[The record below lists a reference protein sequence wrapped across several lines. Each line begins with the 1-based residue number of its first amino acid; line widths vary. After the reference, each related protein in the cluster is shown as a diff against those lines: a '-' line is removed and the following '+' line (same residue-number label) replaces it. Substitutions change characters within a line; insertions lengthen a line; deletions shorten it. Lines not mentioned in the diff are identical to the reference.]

1 LQRKNLTLVLA
12 VILAAFLVIQA
23 MWTAWWTML
32 PAWPGYG
39 VKKYI
44 RVNAPIVAITHVRVI
59 DGTGTPPSENTN
71 VILSNGKIQAIGGAA
86 TTPLPEGAE
95 VLDGA
100 GHTLIPGIV
109 GMHDHLFY
117 GGVRTG
123 LGYGEKEMASSF
135 PRLYLAGGVT
145 TIRTTGGINPFTDL
159 RLKRQI
165 DGGWLAGPKLHV
177 TGPYMQFSSPEETRK
192 IVEFWADKG
201 ATSFKAYMYITRA
214 ALAAATEAAHKRGLK
229 VAGHLCSVGFHEA
242 VALGIDSLE
251 HGLLEDTEFDP
262 GKVPDTCPPQYS
274 TNATLTKLDIEGDA
288 VQDLIRDLVQHHVA
302 ITSTLPVFETF
313 VPFRAHFDARILE
326 TLDPASR
333 KDYQDTR
340 AGVNQEGG
348 TSPWLVLLRKE
359 MQFERD
365 FVKAG
370 GLLLAGED
378 PTGNGGN
385 LAGFG
390 DQREVELLVE
400 AGFTPVEAIHIA
412 TANGAAFLGESDGV
426 GTLAPGKQADM
437 VFLKGNPSSRIADI
451 ENVEIVFK
459 DGVGFDSAKLI
470 ESVRETVG
478 LH

>member
-1 LQRKNLTLVLA
+1 MRRKDLTLVLA
-12 VILAAFLVIQA
+12 VILATVVVILAAWPAWRA
-23 MWTAWWTML
+23 MP

-44 RVNAPIVAITHVRVI
+44 RVSAPVVAIVNVRVI
-59 DGTGTPPSENTN
+59 DGTGVPPSENVN
-71 VILSNGKIQAIGGAA
+71 VILSNGKIQAIGIAA
-86 TTPLPEGAE
+86 TTPVPRGAK
-95 VLDGA
+95 VLDGS
-100 GHTLIPGIV
+100 GHSLIPGLV

-117 GGVRTG
+117 GGGRPG
-123 LGYGEKEMASSF
+123 LGYREQEMAFSF

-145 TIRTTGGINPFTDL
+145 TIRTAGAIDPSTDL

-165 DGGWLAGPKLHV
+165 DSGWLAGPKLHV
-177 TGPYMQFSSPEETRK
+177 TGPYMQYSTPEKTRET
-192 IVEFWADKG
+192 VEFWADKG
-201 ATSFKAYMYITRA
+201 VTSFKAYMHLTRA
-214 ALAAATEAAHKRGLK
+214 ALAAAIEAAHKRGLK
-229 VAGHLCSVGFHEA
+229 VTGHLCAVGFHEA

-251 HGLLEDTEFDP
+251 HGLFTDTEFDP
-262 GKVPDTCPPQYS
+262 GKAPDTCPPGYS
-274 TNATLTKLDIEGDA
+274 TAVTLANLDIEGSA

-302 ITSTLPVFETF
+302 ITSTLPVFETY
-313 VPFRAHFDARILE
+313 VPFRTPVEDRTLQTLQPGTRKEYLE
-326 TLDPASR
+326 IRAS
-333 KDYQDTR
+333 
-340 AGVNQEGG
+340 VNQEGSA
-348 TSPWLVLLRKE
+348 SPWYVALKKE

-412 TANGAAFLGESDGV
+412 TANGATFLGESDRI
-426 GTLAPGKQADM
+426 GTLTPGKQADM
-437 VFLKGNPSSRIADI
+437 VFLRGDPSSRIADI
-451 ENVEIVFK
+451 ENAEIVFK
-459 DGVGFDSAKLI
+459 DGVGYDSAKLI
-470 ESVRETVG
+470 ESVRESVG